1 MMKKRKAR
9 TSISIPEGLL
19 KDLDRRAQEAR
30 RARSDLVCEAISL
43 YFASEEEK
51 LLAEAYLEMNEESLE
66 LAREFEGAQNE
77 VWPEW

>member
-1 MMKKRKAR
+1 MKKRKAR

-19 KDLDRRAQEAR
+19 NDLDRRAQEAG

-43 YFASEEEK
+43 YFANEEEK

-66 LAREFEGAQNE
+66 LAREFDTAQNE